1 MNNYFVY
8 HVIHL
13 THYESSFLW
22 FTSLALLLGVRS
34 LATVCQ
40 INVTQQ
46 MISTPLDQPSNDPN
60 LKNIY
65 ISYHRNF
72 LRYGEFTKMPHLF
85 TYRRKFLRYDKQ
97 LIFYVK
103 TGGHF
108 DNLPIPRKVSEV
120 HCDFFLIRI
129 VELLI

>member
-13 THYESSFLW
+13 TRYESSFLW

-46 MISTPLDQPSNDPN
+46 MISTLLDQPSNDPN
-60 LKNIY
+60 LKKIY
-65 ISYHRNF
+65 IHHTTEIFCDTEKLQKCPNCSRTAENF
-72 LRYGEFTKMPHLF
+72 CGMVNT
-85 TYRRKFLRYDKQ
+85 
-97 LIFYVK
+97 VW
-103 TGGHF
+103 
-108 DNLPIPRKVSEV
+108 
-120 HCDFFLIRI
+120 
-129 VELLI
+129 